1 MTDWLA
7 VTDVE
12 PDWDCV
18 GDAVGLRVD
27 EKLCVGDCVA
37 LGVPDVD

>member
-1 MTDWLA
+1 MVPVVDGEFDTDWLA

-12 PDWDCV
+12 PVWDCV

-27 EKLCVGDCVA
+27 EKL
-37 LGVPDVD
+37 